1 MLHNILGFPRKKKC
15 FTTNLIK
22 LTGSEFSFLFFFF
35 LKKKNCRLYSSF
47 SGWNT
52 ASTKTYSRIIK
63 KIIKKKKICII
74 LMDCT
79 KSFHISLRASKNIAS
94 IIGRLTSRV
103 LFFLSNRKWY
113 LKSLKRNPLFCPL
126 FMTKKNQYQKPT

>member
-1 MLHNILGFPRKKKC
+1 
-15 FTTNLIK
+15 
-22 LTGSEFSFLFFFF
+22 
-35 LKKKNCRLYSSF
+35 
-47 SGWNT
+47 
-52 ASTKTYSRIIK
+52 
-63 KIIKKKKICII
+63 
-74 LMDCT
+74 MDCT